1 MIEPTNGSILKITE
15 FPFDVDVTSTPL
27 ITASEIIFGSATR
40 GLIALD
46 KQSLKIKWNIQT
58 NTSLVFTTP
67 YSMPPSAT
75 VETSPILSQNTVY
88 FGASDGYLYA
98 VNLNTGIIEQKIN
111 LGAPIFNSPAISGN
125 TLVIADYSGNVYTFV
140 SKN

>member
-1 MIEPTNGSILKITE
+1 MIEPTNGTILKTTE
-15 FPFDVDVTSTPL
+15 FPFDIDVTSTPL
-27 ITASEIIFGSATR
+27 ITANEIIFGSATR

-46 KQSLKIKWNIQT
+46 KEFLKIKWNIQT

-75 VETSPILSQNTVY
+75 VETSPILTQNTVY